1 MPSGNLHH
9 MKWFLRYKL
18 HHVLF
23 WIAYFT
29 FWVFNSMAAY
39 DYSLLNAMLTT
50 AIWLLGQGLAGYI
63 GMYVLV
69 PKYFN
74 TRRYGR
80 FALWCA
86 LVIMASALFIQVL
99 MHVTLAITK
108 PGFMEQY
115 PTFDFYRY
123 VLLAN
128 VYTTAIAIAAKVVRD
143 KLRHDRIQRQVEQE
157 QLRNELR
164 FLKSQ
169 INPHFLFNAI
179 NSIYVLIKK
188 DADLAAHTL
197 AKFSDMLRFQ
207 LYECNAD
214 EISIDK
220 EILYLQNYISLE
232 KLRKGKGLKVDFEV
246 DAGVHSF
253 GLAPLLLIPFVE
265 NAFKHVSAYTDREN
279 YVSTQLD
286 YTNNTFNLTV
296 ENTVDKSAITE
307 EDIPGGIGQQNVKR
321 RLELLYPGKHTLEI
335 TDRDGIYKVSLNL
348 QVQ

>member
-1 MPSGNLHH
+1 MASGNLHR
-9 MKWFLRYKL
+9 MKWFFRYKL
-18 HHVLF
+18 HHLLF
-23 WIAYFT
+23 WIPYYV
-29 FWVFNSMAAY
+29 FWVFNSQSTY
-39 DYSLLNAMLTT
+39 DYSLPNAVFSTT
-50 AIWLLGQGLAGYI
+50 IWLLGQGLAGYA
-63 GMYVLV
+63 GMYILV

-74 TRRYGR
+74 NRRYVL
-80 FALWCA
+80 FAVGSI
-86 LVIMASALFIQVL
+86 LVVLASAAFIHITMLVVL
-99 MHVTLAITK
+99 SVTK

-115 PTFDFYRY
+115 PPFAFYRY
-123 VLLAN
+123 VVMAN
-128 VYTTAIAIAAKVVRD
+128 VYTTAIFIAAKVVRD

-232 KLRKGKGLKVDFEV
+232 QLRKGKNLKVGFEV

-265 NAFKHVSAYTDREN
+265 NAFKHVSACPHREN
-279 YVSTQLD
+279 YVHTRLD
-286 YTNNTFNLTV
+286 YTGNVFSLMV
-296 ENTVDKSAITE
+296 ENTVDKSAVVE
-307 EDIPGGIGQQNVKR
+307 EDMPGGIGQQNVKR
-321 RLELLYPGKHTLEI
+321 RLALLYPDKHTLEI
-335 TDRDGIYKVSLNL
+335 TEKDGIYKVSLNL
-348 QVQ
+348 TIQ